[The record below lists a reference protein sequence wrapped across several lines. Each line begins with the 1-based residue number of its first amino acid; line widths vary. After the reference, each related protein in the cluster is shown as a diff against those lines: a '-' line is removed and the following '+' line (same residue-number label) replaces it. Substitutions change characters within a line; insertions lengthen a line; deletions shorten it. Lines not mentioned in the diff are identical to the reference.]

1 MPAYLVVDSCRSC
14 AGPLPDAFLDL
25 GETPVA
31 NRLLPSVD
39 AADSLYPLCVAHC
52 PSCSLVQLKYEL
64 PAEAIFGSNYP
75 YFSSFSDAF
84 VEHARQHAD
93 RLITDRALDGSSLV
107 VELASNDGYL
117 LKRFVERGIPVLGI
131 EPSAGPAAAARE
143 LGVTTLEEFF
153 TARLAEKL
161 AASGQRADVIIANNV
176 MAHVPDLNGF
186 VAGMRTL
193 LKDDG
198 VITVENPSL
207 RQLIA
212 EAEFDTV
219 YHEHYCYFSTTAVSA
234 LFERHGLELS
244 RVDEFSLHGGSLRW
258 WAAPSGAT
266 PGAEASVEAA
276 LASEAEA
283 GVTDPAYYAG
293 FGDAVVRIQRSL
305 VALLNELTSQGKRI
319 AAYGAA
325 AKGATLLNSSGIG
338 SDLVDFVV
346 DRNVHKQ
353 GMWMPGA
360 RLPILPVEE
369 LLAQQPDYVLL
380 LAWNFAAE
388 IRRQQGSY
396 EAAGGKFILPVPQP
410 VVVP

>member
-1 MPAYLVVDSCRSC
+1 MPGYLVVGSCRSC
-14 AGPLPDAFLDL
+14 CGPLPDPFLDL

-31 NRLLPSVD
+31 NRLLPRVD
-39 AADSLYPLCVAHC
+39 ATDSRYPLRVAHC
-52 PSCSLVQLKYEL
+52 PTCSLVQLKCEL
-64 PAEAIFGSNYP
+64 PADAIFDSNYP

-84 VEHARQHAD
+84 VEHARRHAD
-93 RLITDRALDGSSLV
+93 RLIAERRLDGSSLV

-143 LGVTTLEEFF
+143 LGVATLEEFF
-153 TARLAEKL
+153 TAELAEKL

-193 LKDDG
+193 LKQDG
-198 VITVENPSL
+198 IVTVENPSL
-207 RQLIA
+207 TRLIS

-219 YHEHYCYFSTTAVSA
+219 YHEHYCYFSTTAVKA
-234 LFERHGLELS
+234 LFGRHGLDLS
-244 RVDEFSLHGGSLRW
+244 RVDEFALHGGSLRW
-258 WAAPSGAT
+258 WAVPAGGTSADAP
-266 PGAEASVEAA
+266 SVEAA
-276 LASEAEA
+276 LASEAAA

-293 FGDAVVRIQRSL
+293 FGDHVGGIQRDLVSL
-305 VALLNELTSQGKRI
+305 LAKLKSQGKHI

-325 AKGATLLNSSGIG
+325 AKGATLLNSSGVG
-338 SDLVDFVV
+338 SELVDFVV

-369 LLAQQPDYVLL
+369 LSVRRPDYVLL

-388 IRRQQGSY
+388 IRRQQSQY
-396 EAAGGKFILPVPQP
+396 EAAGGKFIVPVPQP
-410 VVVP
+410 MVLS